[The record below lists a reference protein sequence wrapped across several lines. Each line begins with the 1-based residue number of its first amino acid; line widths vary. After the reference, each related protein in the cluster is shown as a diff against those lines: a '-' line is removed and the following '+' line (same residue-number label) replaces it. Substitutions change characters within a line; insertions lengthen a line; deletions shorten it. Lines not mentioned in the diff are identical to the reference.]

1 MEELFEKYKNIQLFA
16 LKYRN
21 FTDVNPKF
29 LEFEEFKNKIQTNGY
44 IQHNFNNPRTNSPI
58 DIYLFK
64 VDSKFITSTINF
76 KKILEKYDSKTK
88 HDIIM
93 ITKEEL
99 NVYRRKSVRQYKNL
113 NVKNYLHKHFII
125 ELNKGPLCSKHTLL
139 SKNEVKTL
147 CYDLMAHGH
156 KLPAIFADDPQCIW
170 VGGEINDII
179 KIEAKSEI
187 TGKTIR
193 YRIVTPSSGKVIQAT
208 YKPVPNEEIKTKPNE
223 ETKEKNNI
231 EVNDE
236 IQEEEIED
244 DEDFVDD
251 YED

>member
-16 LKYRN
+16 TAYRN
-21 FTDVNPKF
+21 FKDPSPKF
-29 LEFEEFKNKIQTNGY
+29 QNFEEFKNKMQTNGY
-44 IQHNFNNPRTNSPI
+44 IQHIFQNPKTNSSI

-64 VDSKFITSTINF
+64 VDSKFITSTTNF
-76 KKILEKYDSKTK
+76 KKLLEKYDSKNK

-139 SKNEVKTL
+139 SKEEVKTL

-156 KLPAIFADDPQCIW
+156 KLPAIFVDDPQCIW

-179 KIEAKSEI
+179 KIEANSEI

-193 YRIVTPSSGKVIQAT
+193 YRIVTPSSGKIIQAT
-208 YKPVPNEEIKTKPNE
+208 YKPTPEEELKTKTEEEIKEDEKE
-223 ETKEKNNI
+223 EPVEH
-231 EVNDE
+231 
-236 IQEEEIED
+236 EEEYE
-244 DEDFVDD
+244 EDFVDD
-251 YED
+251 YTEMD